1 MKLTKTF
8 SLAAVIVSGVLLAGC
23 SAKPSNTIHFS
34 PASPTAT
41 VAFNTMNQKAI
52 VNVVTKDER
61 AKSEI
66 STYTDSGSLVKLSAS
81 PEVAQLFQQV
91 MQQDLNAKGFRLANA
106 EANTQ
111 VLVRVKDFYAQVDE
125 GNLRH
130 KISSH
135 VQLEI
140 HVQGMR
146 GNFTKNIGA
155 SRVDE
160 GVLGVNNAD
169 IQKSLTLALQDVVN
183 ALHKDREIADA
194 IYRYTN

>member
-1 MKLTKTF
+1 MKLRKPF
-8 SLAAVIVSGVLLAGC
+8 SLVALVASSVLLAAC
-23 SAKPSNTIHFS
+23 ADKPSNTLHFS

-61 AKSEI
+61 AQPEI
-66 STYTDSGSLVKLSAS
+66 SSYTSSGSLLKLSAS
-81 PEVAQLFQQV
+81 PEVAKLFQQV
-91 MQQDLNAKGFRLANA
+91 VQQDLNAKGFRLASA

-111 VLVRVKDFYAQVDE
+111 LLVRVKEFYAQVDE

-130 KISSH
+130 KISSR

-140 HVQGMR
+140 HVQGVK

-160 GVLGVNNAD
+160 GVLGVNNLD
-169 IQKSLTLALQDVVN
+169 IQKSLTLTLQDVVRG
-183 ALHKDREIADA
+183 LHKDREIADA
-194 IYRYTN
+194 IYRYSN